1 MSYNELY
8 TKWVAINHAI
18 NAGAL
23 HETAA
28 DEVLQDMVVAYCE
41 QRKID
46 SDNVDFSDIF
56 DAIVNENNT

>member
-8 TKWVAINHAI
+8 TKWVAINHSI

-28 DEVLQDMVVAYCE
+28 DEVLQDMIVAYRE
-41 QRKID
+41 
-46 SDNVDFSDIF
+46 
-56 DAIVNENNT
+56 ENNLYEDGQAIEDDIIIQMML

>member
-1 MSYNELY
+1 MNYIQLFEKY
-8 TKWVAINHAI
+8 EEIVADVE
-18 NAGAL
+18 AGIL
-23 HETAA
+23 HEDYIDDAVYA
-28 DEVLQDMVVAYCE
+28 VVEAYCK